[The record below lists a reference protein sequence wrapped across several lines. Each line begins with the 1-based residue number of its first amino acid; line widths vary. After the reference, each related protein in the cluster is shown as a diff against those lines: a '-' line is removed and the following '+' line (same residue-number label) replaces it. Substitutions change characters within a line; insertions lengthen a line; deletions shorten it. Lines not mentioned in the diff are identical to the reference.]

1 MSTEEAK
8 PQIIVIERRG
18 NGMATAGF
26 VCSLVGA
33 ILGLIPLLFFFAW
46 VLGPLGLVF
55 GGIGWKNARAGR
67 GGKGLAISAVI
78 LGLIAIGL
86 GIIGYTILSNL

>member
-1 MSTEEAK
+1 VSTENVQ
-8 PQIIVIERRG
+8 PQVIVIERRG

-33 ILGLIPLLFFFAW
+33 VLGLIPLLFFFAW
-46 VLGPLGLVF
+46 ILGPLGLVF
-55 GGIGWKNARAGR
+55 GAIGWKNARAGR
-67 GGKGLAISAVI
+67 GGKGLAIAGVI
-78 LGLIAIGL
+78 LGIAAIGL